1 MAPSLNLFSRRKNS
15 DELSS
20 PSSAKSPAEI
30 YGVTNSKLV
39 KPSRSKESSPTSPNA
54 ALNSNLPRPGLRNRA
69 ATYGQEDAFPSPSH
83 SRSTSD
89 TWQLNLPTPH
99 GAYPAEYR
107 EYQSVSRGGSRGS
120 PLPRVPSPSGT
131 PVPSVSISPVPTA
144 PGPTVQ
150 KIYAPAPLRTHHF
163 RHQPSLSISSEL
175 SDIVPPPISKRQSNS
190 EPPTPITGAGVSPTS
205 PTARKRE
212 FRFPLPISPPL
223 SPETFGVVVGKSGGA
238 IEEQAPTPQP
248 VPKSTFTTFP
258 PRSFSSMDTHVD
270 HRDDQIHSSTTKQ
283 LLARVQDLEARN
295 RELISEATLH
305 SSRIQAL
312 RVSHGQLI
320 DSMKESHAI
329 EVDALRKQEWP
340 AVVKGKEK
348 ELELLRN
355 NNDGFKNRIQVLE
368 ARVRERDEEVN
379 WMKEKLE
386 KLERGGEEQEVAGMD
401 MPEISRKLVDEMR
414 RRKTAEQSAEDLMDM
429 VTKITGRLAEEKTK
443 NAALESNMSRITE
456 DSWLRV
462 SNSKHEIQ
470 KLRHSLEDREELLEN
485 LQVEMNVVKRERAEY
500 REAWEREQ
508 TEHSSCQQ
516 TIEDRE
522 ERIRDLE
529 FESGDLRDRLELSQ
543 TQLEQ
548 LQKQSDVHEDIL
560 VKLVESSSSSS
571 RCSHRD
577 ERAATP
583 SVDENTEELRAT
595 IEKLQHDIKLYRSDI
610 RAYRRDVK
618 TRDKTIQEL
627 QSQLSTPV
635 TPRTIPEDFPAPPSR
650 LKEENDSLR
659 RELEN
664 GIAVTKQQAL
674 MMKDMEAKMKAL
686 RREKEQ
692 MEAWQLRQ
700 LKSRME
706 QQPQKPTGEG
716 YIIIGN
722 GGEDAVRS
730 RRTPSGRRQKE
741 VVDLDIPPPNSP
753 LPPPP
758 PPRKDSVGPRTPG
771 DDENEGETF
780 VW

>member
-1 MAPSLNLFSRRKNS
+1 
-15 DELSS
+15 
-20 PSSAKSPAEI
+20 
-30 YGVTNSKLV
+30 
-39 KPSRSKESSPTSPNA
+39 
-54 ALNSNLPRPGLRNRA
+54 
-69 ATYGQEDAFPSPSH
+69 
-83 SRSTSD
+83 
-89 TWQLNLPTPH
+89 
-99 GAYPAEYR
+99 
-107 EYQSVSRGGSRGS
+107 
-120 PLPRVPSPSGT
+120 
-131 PVPSVSISPVPTA
+131 
-144 PGPTVQ
+144 
-150 KIYAPAPLRTHHF
+150 
-163 RHQPSLSISSEL
+163 
-175 SDIVPPPISKRQSNS
+175 
-190 EPPTPITGAGVSPTS
+190 
-205 PTARKRE
+205 
-212 FRFPLPISPPL
+212 
-223 SPETFGVVVGKSGGA
+223 
-238 IEEQAPTPQP
+238 
-248 VPKSTFTTFP
+248 
-258 PRSFSSMDTHVD
+258 MDTHVD
-270 HRDDQIHSSTTKQ
+270 HGDDQIHSSATKQ

-386 KLERGGEEQEVAGMD
+386 KLERGGKEQEVAGMD
-401 MPEISRKLVDEMR
+401 VPEISRKLVDEMR

-456 DSWLRV
+456 DSWMRV
-462 SNSKHEIQ
+462 SDSKHEIQ
-470 KLRHSLEDREELLEN
+470 KLRHSLEDREELLQN

-543 TQLEQ
+543 AQLEQ

-583 SVDENTEELRAT
+583 SVNENTEELRAT

-635 TPRTIPEDFPAPPSR
+635 TPRTIREDFPAPPNR
-650 LKEENDSLR
+650 LREENDNLH

-664 GIAVTKQQAL
+664 RIAVTKQQTL
-674 MMKDMEAKMKAL
+674 VMKDMEAKMKAL

-692 MEAWQLRQ
+692 MEARQLRQ
-700 LKSRME
+700 LKLRME
-706 QQPQKPTGEG
+706 QQPQKPTGDG

-722 GGEDAVRS
+722 DGEDAVRP
-730 RRTPSGRRQKE
+730 RRTPSGRRRKE